1 MVALLHLQ
9 AKYIYSFNLLWFD
22 IWLISSSLFSMQE
35 MHLNYYYYYYMWKH
49 YIKVALRSI
58 YTKKMS
64 SRDIYHQLT
73 AICSDCMYC
82 EVLEKPLLHCVSA
95 SSSLIFLC
103 DIKKKDGRKTSS
115 FPSKLNSFCHKSK
128 CWTALESLWHIDL
141 TSLALSASCSTL
153 LQLLPILQ
161 LFISL
166 YFILLCVLLYLTIS
180 LLVYLLCLF

>member
-35 MHLNYYYYYYMWKH
+35 MHLNYYYMWKH

-64 SRDIYHQLT
+64 SRDNYHQLT
-73 AICSDCMYC
+73 TICSDCMYC

-103 DIKKKDGRKTSS
+103 DIKKRMGEIHLVSPQIWTPFAIRANAELLSS
-115 FPSKLNSFCHKSK
+115 LFGTLIWRHWHWVHPVPPYCNYYPSYSFSFHFILFYC
-128 CWTALESLWHIDL
+128 AFYF
-141 TSLALSASCSTL
+141 TSLY
-153 LQLLPILQ
+153 
-161 LFISL
+161 L
-166 YFILLCVLLYLTIS
+166 Y
-180 LLVYLLCLF
+180 